1 MRYVRNTRF
10 GVNNGIHKNIAQIYI
25 FLSKIS
31 IVEISKW
38 IREKHKSTKV
48 CKMIYSKQHEL
59 RRDVYAQNH
68 KKECMGG
75 K

>member
-1 MRYVRNTRF
+1 MKY
-10 GVNNGIHKNIAQIYI
+10 IKNIAQIYI

-38 IREKHKSTKV
+38 IREKHKSDKV

-59 RRDVYAQNH
+59 RRDVYAQ
-68 KKECMGG
+68 KS
-75 K
+75 